1 MHDRIYA
8 LQAQLTDENIREAA
22 GEAGLDLAA
31 FDKAMAAHTYAQTIA
46 DDRKHAGEVGA
57 VGTPTFFI
65 NGQVLNGALPLDA
78 FTKAIDA
85 ELKVVDAMLA
95 AGAPEETIYDV
106 RLAALPVGA
115 PEVVRPKKAAPTAPQ
130 KAQLAKWTPV
140 RGPALAKVTIVE
152 YGDFQCP
159 FCARAAQTMA
169 TLQKEYGND
178 LRIAYRH
185 NPLAFHAHAC
195 ELAEVAMAAAEQG
208 KFWEMLDYIYAHQ
221 QDLDEQKYE
230 DSAQAD
236 PRPAPVSK
244 VTPRPRARQ
253 RDRRRHRRSG
263 EGRRA
268 RDADLL
274 RERSSHCRRAADRG
288 VPHGDRRRAR
298 KGADAAR
305 SRRIAEGSLRADP
318 FGSTRCATVS
328 DYCS

>member
-230 DSAQAD
+230 DSAQAVILD
-236 PRPAPVSK
+236 LPRYRKS
-244 VTPRPRARQ
+244 
-253 RDRRRHRRSG
+253 
-263 EGRRA
+263 
-268 RDADLL
+268 LL
-274 RERSSHCRRAADRG
+274 AHA
-288 VPHGDRRRAR
+288 HGKEIDE
-298 KGADAAR
+298 D
-305 SRRIAEGSLRADP
+305 IAEAVKVGAHGTPTFFVNGRVIAGAQPIEVFRTAIDAEREKAQTLLDHGVSLKDLYERIL
-318 FGSTRCATVS
+318 S
-328 DYCS
+328 DLPVAQP